1 MTNYLAPFA
10 ASAMLFTA
18 ACSGAEPPAPKPAT
32 AASPAAPAAGAP
44 ASPAA
49 TPARPAA
56 GAPAAASALP
66 RFVQAARS
74 GSLEF
79 EFVQAG
85 AVTLGHFRQFATELQ
100 YDENQLA
107 ACRLRVT
114 VQIASLDTQEKDRD
128 GTLASAELLDKA
140 KFPTAQ
146 YSASG
151 FAKRGAGLEAIGKLT
166 LHGVTRE
173 LRVPLTIR
181 TTKDGVEVSGET
193 AIKRLDY
200 GVGQGDWKS
209 TEWVNDEV
217 KLRYQVPLARAK

>member
-1 MTNYLAPFA
+1 MTSYLAPFA
-10 ASAMLFTA
+10 AGALLFTA

-32 AASPAAPAAGAP
+32 AASPAAPAAAP
-44 ASPAA
+44 HAA
-49 TPARPAA
+49 PAA
-56 GAPAAASALP
+56 GAPAAANALP
-66 RFVQAARS
+66 RFVQAAGT

-85 AVTLGHFRQFATELQ
+85 AVTQGRFRQFATELQ

-107 ACRLRVT
+107 AGRLKVT

-128 GTLASAELLDKA
+128 GTLASAELLDKG

-146 YSASG
+146 YSATG

-166 LHGVTRE
+166 LRGVTRE

-181 TTKDGVEVSGET
+181 TTKDGVEISGET
-193 AIKRLDY
+193 TIKRLDY

-217 KLRYQVPLARAK
+217 KLRYRVALARTK